1 MASRVGKD
9 CGFLRAAS
17 TRSGRMRP
25 TSDSPVSQA
34 CFVGTL
40 DNVNPE
46 TISYHP
52 KNHESRRASSER
64 SAIHSIFGSLIRIL
78 RDMTDPRWNDL
89 AMQLAGYSLELE
101 AGENVL
107 VDLID
112 IPDGFAIA
120 LIRAI
125 RERGATPFVES
136 RRSRIQRELLMGVD
150 AEQAALAQKIE
161 LNRMKKMQAYIAI
174 RGAANSSE
182 TTDVPSENM
191 AMFSRTMRPVLNQR
205 VNHCKWVV
213 LRWPS
218 PSMAQSAAMSTEA
231 FEDFYFKVCNLDYA
245 KMAKAMVPLQQRMEA
260 AKEVHITGPGTDLRF
275 SIEGIAAVPCKG
287 DRNIPDGEVFSCPI
301 KNSVEGVLQYNTPT
315 IYAGSR
321 FENVRLVFSKGK
333 IVEATCNDDKRLN
346 EILDTDKGARYIG
359 EFSLGLNPYI
369 LNPMNDILFDEK
381 ITGSFHFTPG
391 QAYESADNGNR
402 SAVHWDM
409 VCIQRKEWGGG
420 EIYFDGELIRKD
432 GIFKP
437 KDLRNLNPDKLAK

>member
-17 TRSGRMRP
+17 ARSGGMRP

-34 CFVGTL
+34 CFVGTWVK
-40 DNVNPE
+40 VNPDA
-46 TISYHP
+46 ISYQP
-52 KNHESRRASSER
+52 KNRERRQVPFEH

-78 RDMTDPRWNDL
+78 RGMTDPRWNDL

-150 AEQAALAQKIE
+150 AEQATLAQKIE

-437 KDLRNLNPDKLAK
+437 KDLRNLNPDKLAR